1 MVIYVAY
8 YMGMK
13 CYLRYHENV
22 EAESISPLTW
32 FYLSAAVAFLFL
44 GCYFFAKELKSS
56 ARSPA
61 ASRDL
66 NAECALLIFDNHDLW
81 HFFSATGLFFIFMMV
96 LTIEDNNAET
106 SWDKIRV
113 F

>member
-1 MVIYVAY
+1 MTNY
-8 YMGMK
+8 GW
-13 CYLRYHENV
+13 
-22 EAESISPLTW
+22 PLSW
-32 FYLSAAVAFLFL
+32 FYLTAAVAFLFL
-44 GCYFFAKELKSS
+44 GCYFFAAELKSS